1 MCFVRFVLE
10 ERQVYIFLAHLWE
23 RQVFF
28 VLTFA
33 RAGILCVRTRLT
45 DIHTITHVC
54 AHAHH
59 PEQLCVKEGGSE
71 RTVIYFFRQKPFKNK
86 W

>member
-1 MCFVRFVLE
+1 MVIVYVCVFVRFVLE
-10 ERQVYIFLAHLWE
+10 ERQVYIFGAFVERQVYIFLAHLWE

-45 DIHTITHVC
+45 D
-54 AHAHH
+54 
-59 PEQLCVKEGGSE
+59 
-71 RTVIYFFRQKPFKNK
+71 
-86 W
+86 